1 MSHGR
6 AFVRADPPARAPD
19 GRLAPVRPACGHP
32 PYGGLP
38 IGGLASGGLP
48 SDGLACDVHLRADPD
63 APGRPELAEHADVLV
78 SRVPLP
84 APAARARVD
93 DLLARHPG
101 CLVAAVPGVGTGYV
115 LGVRGVFGVRG
126 GPADGPGTRH
136 TGPAPY
142 GTGRHEPGPYAAT
155 DLAASVLHAW
165 LAAGGARE
173 ALRAVVPLDHPW
185 SARYSTGGG

>member
-32 PYGGLP
+32 PS
-38 IGGLASGGLP
+38 GGLASGGLP

-63 APGRPELAEHADVLV
+63 APGPPELAEHADVLV

-142 GTGRHEPGPYAAT
+142 AAT